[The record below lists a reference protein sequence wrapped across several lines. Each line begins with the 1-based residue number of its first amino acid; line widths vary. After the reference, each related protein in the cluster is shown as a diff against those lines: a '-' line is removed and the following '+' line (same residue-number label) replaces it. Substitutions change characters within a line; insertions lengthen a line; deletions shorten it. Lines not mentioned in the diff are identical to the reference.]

1 MRFMGSESNV
11 SSEQRLANRRLGTWF
26 CFRGE
31 RPHVVTLESKC
42 VRSVGGQISLKRA
55 LGIAVSIGYIKALYD
70 VTRDERSNR

>member
-1 MRFMGSESNV
+1 M
-11 SSEQRLANRRLGTWF
+11 
-26 CFRGE
+26 
-31 RPHVVTLESKC
+31 VTLESKC